1 MRRLQ
6 TRPDRGSGAPENHK
20 RGTPKNPL
28 QLAEQEC
35 IRHHSEKKN
44 TFQFGPLF
52 LECCDFMIGSPTALA
67 NAEVE
72 SKLRSTA
79 MTSGNGLYVP
89 SGAFWGGEDVRK
101 MADRGT
107 LKVKNIF
114 IPNRENELALQFA
127 LI

>member
-1 MRRLQ
+1 MEV
-6 TRPDRGSGAPENHK
+6 AH
-20 RGTPKNPL
+20 PKITNEVLLKILCNLPNRSAFGIIL
-28 QLAEQEC
+28 
-35 IRHHSEKKN
+35 KKET

-107 LKVKNIF
+107 LKVKNSFMQIGKM
-114 IPNRENELALQFA
+114 NWHSNSL
-127 LI
+127 